1 MKEQETLITEINIDF
16 KCTKCGNTAQCS
28 ILNAIT
34 LGAPMCMDCDEEM
47 EQKPIYVKNKPTKK
61 EKLSLYTG
69 DNYYTKTARDL
80 DDEVHKIIRPVF
92 DKYIAMG
99 YNPREVSHAMLSEIT
114 NIELMTVLHW

>member
-61 EKLSLYTG
+61 EKKKVNDIAKALMKAEELK
-69 DNYYTKTARDL
+69 NEKLLEMTKIALKGTTSKEKQTTRGIL
-80 DDEVHKIIRPVF
+80 RRHIKQINKYKKI
-92 DKYIAMG
+92 
-99 YNPREVSHAMLSEIT
+99 NLC
-114 NIELMTVLHW
+114 